1 MLKRLLRRRTREF
14 LDTIRRPNPRTWL
27 QVSKGDGIGVPIVRP
42 LALRRADHTYPAS
55 EGSKVI
61 RGMDCKILKQRY
73 IVFFGF
79 VAIDQTK
86 QGRQRK
92 PLYSGQIKYRG
103 ILTPPPSFPIPTF
116 HPNF

>member
-1 MLKRLLRRRTREF
+1 MIKRLLRRCTGEF
-14 LDTIRRPNPRTWL
+14 LETIRRPKPRTWL
-27 QVSKGDGIGVPIVRP
+27 QVFKGDGIGVPIVRP

-92 PLYSGQIKYRG
+92 LLYSGQIQYRG
-103 ILTPPPSFPIPTF
+103 ILNPAPSFAIASF
-116 HPNF
+116 QSDL